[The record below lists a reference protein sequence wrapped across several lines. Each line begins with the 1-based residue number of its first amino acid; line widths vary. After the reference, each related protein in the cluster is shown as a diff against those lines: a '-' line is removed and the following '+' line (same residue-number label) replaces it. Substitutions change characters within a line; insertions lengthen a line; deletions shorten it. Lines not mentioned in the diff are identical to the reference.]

1 MRKRVTSI
9 ATKYKLIQQRHLTS
23 KDVMD
28 LCECGNTTAARI
40 RQEIEAKIAP
50 STLPDRVI
58 PTRLVVEHQDIDL
71 AYIVQL
77 YRLTAEGGK
86 A

>member
-9 ATKYKLIQQRHLTS
+9 ETKYKLIQQLHLTS

-28 LCECGNTTAARI
+28 LCEVGYTNAAKI
-40 RQEIEAKIAP
+40 RQEIEEKIAP
-50 STLPDRVI
+50 ATLPDRVI
-58 PTRLVVEHQDIDL
+58 PTRLVVEHQKLDL